1 MLGNNLLG
9 GFTDLSSMVP
19 KKMRNPAKPSFGDT
33 GFGNIVTQYLD
44 VGTSPTDIKNIDWA
58 LKRFPELKYHISAL
72 ATFTSFT
79 NQYPWV
85 GKDVYGPGG
94 ISVTATPKL
103 NQDEALVDIV
113 NQAFK
118 VVNESSL
125 RGEYLDKF
133 TQFVSEAADPNTI
146 TANTESDILVIKE
159 ISHKLLSY
167 NNIYLQLYK
176 AAKSLIIYSAC
187 VADFSED
194 YSKIYLYAINEL
206 ELINKDNE
214 LVPDPIKIVETS
226 STSKWR
232 VKKTKEPLSERAK
245 LITDE
250 DSLGDSPVGRIVHYL
265 KIIDVLETSLSV
277 ERLAKSNS
285 FIVWKVG
292 VDGLPGELVTPWL
305 DVYKERVMTRL
316 KAGTENN
323 NIVQASLSK
332 SLTASHIF
340 VPNYADS
347 PTEVQN
353 LNLEYRPL
361 LADLE
366 YWWAKVFMALGIPPY
381 YSVVTGEQNNI
392 SGDITA
398 FHEGLL
404 GSRIRMYQAMLE
416 KILIFWTRKFL
427 KNVLGEDLSEKYRIM
442 VLLPTYVSGGE
453 EARSEYMRRVNQFA
467 SAFST
472 LSVSGLPIEPQ
483 FAVKLM
489 FPNSDPHEVVDWHTR
504 KMMNPDSISPYD
516 INLEGEV
523 PEAEAEQYV
532 DNMLNTM
539 SSGVLSEAPGPNTDM
554 DNQMTPGLSVTNVT
568 GNKEL

>member
-9 GFTDLSSMVP
+9 SFTDLSTMVP
-19 KKMRNPAKPSFGDT
+19 QKMRNPAKPSFADS
-33 GFGNIVTQYLD
+33 GFGNLVTQYLD
-44 VGTSPTDIKNIDWA
+44 VGSSPADIKNIDWA

-103 NQDEALVDIV
+103 NQDEALIEIV

-118 VVNESSL
+118 VVNESNL

-133 TQFVSEAADPNTI
+133 TDFVSEAADPSTL

-176 AAKSLIIYSAC
+176 AAKSLVIYSAC

-194 YSKIYLYAINEL
+194 YSKIYLYSIDEL
-206 ELINKDNE
+206 KFINKDNE
-214 LVPDPIKIVETS
+214 SVPVPVQVLETS
-226 STSKWR
+226 SDNKWV
-232 VKKTKEPLSERAK
+232 VKKTGEKLSERAK

-265 KIIDVLETSLSV
+265 KIIDVLETSMSV

-347 PTEVQN
+347 PTDVQS

-381 YSVVTGEQNNI
+381 YSVVTGENNNI

-404 GSRIRMYQAMLE
+404 GSRIRMYQSMLE
-416 KILIFWTRKFL
+416 KILIFWIRKFL
-427 KNVLGEDLSEKYRIM
+427 GQVLGDDISEKYRIM
-442 VLLPTYVSGGE
+442 ALLPTYVSGGE

-472 LSVSGLPIEPQ
+472 LSVSGLPIDPQ

-504 KMMNPDSISPYD
+504 KMMNPDSVSPYD
-516 INLEGEV
+516 LNVKDDV
-523 PEAEAEQYV
+523 PEAEAGKYV
-532 DNMLNTM
+532 DDMLNTM
-539 SSGVLSEAPGPNTDM
+539 ASGVLSEAPGPNM
-554 DNQMTPGLSVTNVT
+554 DNTDNLNTGLSVTNVT